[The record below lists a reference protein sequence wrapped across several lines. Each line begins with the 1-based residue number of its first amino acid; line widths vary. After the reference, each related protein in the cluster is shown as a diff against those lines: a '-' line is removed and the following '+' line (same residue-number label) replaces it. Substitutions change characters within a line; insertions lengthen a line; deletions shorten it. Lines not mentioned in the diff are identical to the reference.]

1 MMKAEDKICFLEEY
15 REHPEKYLPMADNAW
30 KQYAK
35 VDRGDERYDDP
46 YYNLGWDA
54 ALLEGNRPYF
64 MLCWATCGITM
75 LTYYVS
81 TSGIGE
87 YGEKEMLAMLENEG
101 LLEVPNPAQARVQI
115 MKFEDDSGN
124 EFFSVNIKA
133 GDEEGTYVNGGN
145 MFPLRSLNSY
155 NRVRKG
161 VGCK

>member
-1 MMKAEDKICFLEEY
+1 
-15 REHPEKYLPMADNAW
+15 
-30 KQYAK
+30 
-35 VDRGDERYDDP
+35 
-46 YYNLGWDA
+46 
-54 ALLEGNRPYF
+54 
-64 MLCWATCGITM
+64 M

-81 TSGIGE
+81 KSGIGE
-87 YGEKEMLAMLENEG
+87 YGEKELLAMLENEG

-155 NRVRKG
+155 NRARKG